1 MSVSS
6 KTWSAAVALIAAA
19 AVAGC
24 GEDDFENRA
33 RPAVSTELTGVIQD
47 DKLTVSPGKVN
58 HAGPVLITISNQTK
72 AEHTIMLEG
81 ESLKTQVGPVAPLE
95 TATIQRTL
103 ASGSYQVKAGSKVAM
118 PKEIAPASLTIGDEP
133 ANSND
138 ALLLP

>member
-1 MSVSS
+1 MPV
-6 KTWSAAVALIAAA
+6 
-19 AVAGC
+19 
-24 GEDDFENRA
+24 
-33 RPAVSTELTGVIQD
+33 
-47 DKLTVSPGKVN
+47 TVSPDRVD
-58 HAGPVLITISNQTK
+58 HPGPVTITISNQTK

-103 ASGSYQVKAGSKVAM
+103 ASGSYQVKAGSKAAT
-118 PKEIAPASLTIGDEP
+118 PKEIAPAALTIGDEP